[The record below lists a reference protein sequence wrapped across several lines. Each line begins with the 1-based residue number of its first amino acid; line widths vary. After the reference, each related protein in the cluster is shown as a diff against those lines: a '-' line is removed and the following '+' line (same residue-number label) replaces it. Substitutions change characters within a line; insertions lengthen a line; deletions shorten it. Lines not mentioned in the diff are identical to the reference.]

1 MFRNKRIIGM
11 VMSFV
16 LVLALMI
23 MPATVS
29 FAEGHNTLTIVHVND
44 VHGRSVE
51 DDYEGALGYPK
62 MKTFVDSLRE
72 EDPNLLLL
80 LAGDSFHGTIP
91 ANLTEGESVVEV
103 MNAME
108 FDAMVPGNHDFNFG
122 YERLLELKAMA
133 EFDILGANIIKEDG
147 SGSDFDPYMVY
158 EMENGLRVGVFGIS
172 TPETKTKSHPANTVG
187 IEFADIIET
196 GNAAVEEL
204 EEMEVDLIVA
214 LVHLGVDGSSV
225 DTAYKLADNVDGID
239 LIVDGHS
246 HSIMGE
252 GAGELRNG
260 ALIVQAGNYLR
271 NVGVVKVEIMDGE
284 PVFAAALHQYEEL
297 KALEADEYIAG
308 IVAESIAPIEEMQ
321 QEVVG
326 NTLVELDGV
335 RENVRAGETNL
346 GNLITDA
353 MIEASGADVALT
365 NGGGIRA
372 SIDAGEITL
381 GEVLTAFPFTNVL
394 TNIEVTGAE
403 LMLALE
409 HGVKDYPAP
418 AGHFPHV
425 SGMSYIFDPNQE
437 VGSRIIELRIDGVP
451 VVMEETYMMVTNDFL
466 AAGGDGYTMFE
477 GKEILA
483 YSGLLSEVLEE
494 YLRENPDIS
503 PAVEGRIVALPMVE
517 VPAEPEPAPAPTPT
531 PEPTEHMAYVVKS
544 GDWLSKIGRT
554 YGVDWRVLAEYN
566 NLANP
571 DLIFPGQVINIPQ

>member
-16 LVLALMI
+16 LVLGLMI
-23 MPATVS
+23 MPATVL
-29 FAEGHNTLTIVHVND
+29 FAAGHDTLTIVHVND
-44 VHGRSVE
+44 VHGRMAE
-51 DDYEGALGYPK
+51 DDYGGTLGYPK

-72 EDPNLLLL
+72 EEPNLLLL
-80 LAGDSFHGTIP
+80 HAGDSFHGTIP
-91 ANLTEGESVVEV
+91 ANLTEGEAVVEV

-122 YERLLELKAMA
+122 YERLLELKAMS
-133 EFDILGANIIKEDG
+133 EFDILAANVMKEDG
-147 SGSDFDPYMVY
+147 SSDFDPYMVY
-158 EMENGLRVGVFGIS
+158 EMENGLRVGVFGIA
-172 TPETKTKSHPANTVG
+172 TEETKTKSHPDNTRG

-196 GNAAVEEL
+196 GNEAVEAL

-214 LVHLGVDGSSV
+214 LIHLGVDDSSV

-252 GAGELRNG
+252 GAGELRNE
-260 ALIVQAGNYLR
+260 ALIVQAGNYL
-271 NVGVVKVEIMDGE
+271 NNIGVVKVQIVEGVS
-284 PVFAAALHQYEEL
+284 VFEASVHPYEEL
-297 KALEADEYIAG
+297 KELAADEYIAT
-308 IVAESIAPIEEMQ
+308 IVDEAAAATEELVS
-321 QEVVG
+321 EVIG
-326 NTLVELDGV
+326 MTAVELDGV
-335 RENVRAGETNL
+335 RDNVRAGETNL

-353 MIEASGADVALT
+353 MIVASGADVALT

-372 SIDAGEITL
+372 SIEAGEITI
-381 GEVLTAFPFTNVL
+381 EDVLTAFPFTNVL

-403 LMLALE
+403 LMAALE
-409 HGVKDYPAP
+409 HGVKDYPAT
-418 AGHFPHV
+418 AGQFPHV
-425 SGMSYIFDPNQE
+425 SGMSYTFDPNQE
-437 VGSRIIELRIDGVP
+437 VGSRITELMINGEP
-451 VVMEETYMMVTNDFL
+451 VVMEETYTLVTNDFL

-494 YLRENPDIS
+494 YLRANPEIA
-503 PAVEGRIVALPMVE
+503 PAIEGRIVALPMVE
-517 VPAEPEPAPAPTPT
+517 TPEPAPE
-531 PEPTEHMAYVVKS
+531 PEPTPVPEPAEEIAYVVKP
-544 GDWLSKIGRT
+544 GDWLAKIGRA

-566 NLANP
+566 SLANP